1 MPQQK
6 LTINQLAVEFARTRD
21 YTAKV
26 LRIAE
31 PVGKRGKLNL
41 YTCEQFDR
49 ARFAEQ
55 GDESLRDKKTKEEIR
70 KLELANDE
78 KENLVVRRTWVAEAI
93 TKVLVKAIK
102 ALENKL
108 LNEMPSKCEGLKAPA
123 IRKHNR
129 RLYDDMCVELEKLG
143 KELRIK

>member
-1 MPQQK
+1 MAQTQF
-6 LTINQLAVEFARTRD
+6 TINQLAVEFARTRD

-26 LRIAE
+26 LRIAP
-31 PVGKRGKLNL
+31 PVGKRGKFDL

-49 ARFAEQ
+49 ARDADK

-78 KENLVVRRTWVAEAI
+78 KENLVVRRTWVAEVMTSI
-93 TKVLVKAIK
+93 LVSAIK

-108 LNEMPSKCEGLKAPA
+108 LNELPAKCENLKAPQ
-123 IRKHNR
+123 IRKHSR
-129 RLYDDMCVELEKLG
+129 RLFDDACKELEKLG
-143 KELRIK
+143 KELKIK

>member
-1 MPQQK
+1 MAQTK
-6 LTINQLAVEFARTRD
+6 FSVNQLAVEFARTRD

-31 PVGKRGKLNL
+31 PVGKRGKLDL

-49 ARFAEQ
+49 ARDVDK

-78 KENLVVRRTWVAEAI
+78 KENLVVRRTWVAEQI
-93 TKVLVKAIK
+93 TKVLTKAVKE
-102 ALENKL
+102 LSNKL
-108 LNEMPSKCEGLKAPA
+108 LNEMPAKCEKLTAPQ

-129 RLYDDMCVELEKLG
+129 RLFDDMCKELKKLG